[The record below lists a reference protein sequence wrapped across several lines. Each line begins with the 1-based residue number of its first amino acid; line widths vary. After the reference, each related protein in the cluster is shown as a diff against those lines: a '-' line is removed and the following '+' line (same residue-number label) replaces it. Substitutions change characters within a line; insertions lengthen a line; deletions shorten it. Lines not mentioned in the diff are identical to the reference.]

1 MNPNIRAS
9 SAGCMVQWS
18 TRNSGRWRRKKL
30 PTKGFTALMLV
41 VGFRVFTLHRVSL
54 GFCLRLKRG
63 PSILVRVGPG
73 TLKTMNP
80 SCLEIGTA
88 YLSTMPPP
96 LCPSRILGG
105 DH

>member
-1 MNPNIRAS
+1 MYGS
-9 SAGCMVQWS
+9 VVY
-18 TRNSGRWRRKKL
+18 KKIQDDGGA
-30 PTKGFTALMLV
+30 KSCRQGFTALMLV